1 MKKWLALALC
11 LLLLTLSV
19 GALAAG
25 NVTIALQGENGFND
39 YIDTMFVWDG
49 RLLMASYSNMYTW
62 KPGDTGLTTV
72 KGYEELNQ
80 AFSDCITAD
89 EDGTRTFALGDV
101 EFELDENQYASM
113 NTTLIPMGD
122 KLYRMANISGEN
134 GTTNVLF
141 VEILIAEDGT
151 PSLGGC
157 IDMGDQLTEDY
168 GDGYTGTRS
177 LMNVC
182 AYNSKVYARSYG
194 DSGYPELLEID
205 LQNAEVNELTLD
217 IESDVQSMSTFADGK
232 LLLVATD
239 YSVDPM
245 VTSLLLYDIESE
257 EITDLGQLPSDG
269 WTAPA
274 ALTYDEARGMLYYV
288 LSGSVWR
295 LPVSETGLGEP
306 EEFSDMPLEI
316 YSDSAAVILD
326 NLYILSAYNGVVGR
340 DVTIE
345 KLPEQQLHIDNIG
358 YVETIRNAYFDF
370 TDAHPEFVVSIS
382 NGGSSNLIQDMMN
395 RSSEVDIYT
404 LNVEDSAFSALMNRG
419 FLAELGGSQVLS
431 DGVNAMYDFLKAVVM
446 KDGEI
451 YAVPLDMYANSMSMN
466 RALIV
471 DKMGYEKLP
480 DNWVDLFAMLA
491 DMASTGKLQD
501 FPEVT
506 FFGPGYTELDVKSNM
521 FMDMMNSY
529 YLWLDQGEE
538 NLMRSSEVLMQLC
551 QAFEAI
557 DWSAFGLPTDYD
569 YEGSWEYNEENI
581 LFRQDSI
588 SPQYYYNE
596 ALETVPM
603 AVIPGEKPLIGARV
617 TVAFVN
623 PFSAQREAAIAYLEA
638 AFGKL
643 SAGQR
648 ITMMPGENEPV
659 LSPYYEEN
667 LKFYDDSIAEYEK
680 QLADENLDE
689 ETRDMLTLSLED
701 MKKWRAEYEEE
712 RRWDISEKDIERY
725 RQYGDFMAATRSS
738 LWGGDGDTYSQIY
751 QYLDGAITAQQLAA
765 ELEKTLQMQ
774 RLEGM

>member
-205 LQNAEVNELTLD
+205 LENAEVNELTLD

-446 KDGEI
+446 KDGEL

-506 FFGPGYTELDVKSNM
+506 FFGPGYTEMDVKSNM

-623 PFSAQREAAIAYLEA
+623 PFSTQREAAIAYLEA

-648 ITMMPGENEPV
+648 ITMMPGENGPV

-667 LKFYDDSIAEYEK
+667 LKYYNDSIAEYEK

-712 RRWDISEKDIERY
+712 GRWDISEKDIERY

>member
-205 LQNAEVNELTLD
+205 LENAEVNELTLD

-446 KDGEI
+446 KDGEL

-466 RALIV
+466 RTLIV

-506 FFGPGYTELDVKSNM
+506 FFGPGYTEMDVKSNM

-603 AVIPGEKPLIGARV
+603 AVIPGEKPFIGARV

-623 PFSAQREAAIAYLEA
+623 PFSTQREAAIAYLEA

-680 QLADENLDE
+680 QLAGENLDD

-712 RRWDISEKDIERY
+712 GRWDISEKDIERY

>member
-205 LQNAEVNELTLD
+205 LENAEVNELTLD

-446 KDGEI
+446 KDGEL

-466 RALIV
+466 RTLIV

-569 YEGSWEYNEENI
+569 YEGSWEYKEENI
-581 LFRQDSI
+581 LFSQDSI

-603 AVIPGEKPLIGARV
+603 AVIPGEKPFIGARV

-623 PFSAQREAAIAYLEA
+623 PFSTQREAAIAYLEA

-667 LKFYDDSIAEYEK
+667 LKYYDDSIAEYEK

-712 RRWDISEKDIERY
+712 GRWDISEKDIERY

>member
-288 LSGSVWR
+288 LSGSAWR

-446 KDGEI
+446 KDGEL

-466 RALIV
+466 RTLIV

-623 PFSAQREAAIAYLEA
+623 PFSTQRKAAIAYLEA

-667 LKFYDDSIAEYEK
+667 LKYYDDSIAEYEK

-712 RRWDISEKDIERY
+712 GRWDISEKDIERY

>member
-205 LQNAEVNELTLD
+205 LENAEVNELTLD

-446 KDGEI
+446 KDGEL
-451 YAVPLDMYANSMSMN
+451 YAVPLDMYANSMNMN

-521 FMDMMNSY
+521 FMYMMNSY

-623 PFSAQREAAIAYLEA
+623 PFSTQREAAIAYLEA

-667 LKFYDDSIAEYEK
+667 LKYYDDSIAEYEK

-701 MKKWRAEYEEE
+701 MKKWRADYEEE
-712 RRWDISEKDIERY
+712 GRWEISEKNIERY
-725 RQYGDFMAATRSS
+725 RQYGDSMAATRSS
-738 LWGGDGDTYSQIY
+738 VWGGNGDTYSQIY